1 MKSSTMSCTILALHQ
16 SKIFKASIWHLASK
30 VTIRLI
36 VKKEKCMPENNNDR
50 VLIRAKARQLTA
62 EEFQKIM
69 DEGSELMTLLPS
81 TPFHPDF

>member
-1 MKSSTMSCTILALHQ
+1 MKSSTMSLCHFGITSTRDLQI
-16 SKIFKASIWHLASK
+16 IHLASGFQRYHQ
-30 VTIRLI
+30 TR
-36 VKKEKCMPENNNDR
+36 KEKCMPENNNDR
-50 VLIRAKARQLTA
+50 VLVHAKARQLTA

>member
-1 MKSSTMSCTILALHQ
+1 
-16 SKIFKASIWHLASK
+16 
-30 VTIRLI
+30 
-36 VKKEKCMPENNNDR
+36 MPENNNDR